1 LSIRGTSRRTETIEV
16 VSPANC
22 GDAVLILHCP
32 KCDAIFEA
40 HDDAHFET
48 TCPRCGRVV
57 RTGATISWFAANA
70 DRRGAKERDDQ
81 AHLSGAEDSRESR
94 FSLAGRPGILR
105 WTKNV
110 AVRLIASVCPACG
123 HTVRRGMTACPLCG
137 RSLIKQA
144 APRLP
149 ELGRVLRKVLLR
161 TAVFIGLPAAVIVF
175 VLIVC
180 APEGGDL
187 GQNAPRSTPA
197 GSARERT
204 AAAATAQQN
213 NPNEAVV
220 KRGPLSALR
229 SFRKWLRGPER
240 GSSPARAPL
249 SEAPDRAGKA
259 DVPPE
264 AAGNGDHVKP
274 DPAP

>member
-1 LSIRGTSRRTETIEV
+1 V
-16 VSPANC
+16 ASPASL

-57 RTGATISWFAANA
+57 RTGATVSWFTANA
-70 DRRGAKERDDQ
+70 DQSVANERDEP
-81 AHLSGAEDSRESR
+81 AHVCGADASRDSR
-94 FSLAGRPGILR
+94 FSLAGQPGILR

-110 AVRLIASVCPACG
+110 AVRLVASVCPACG
-123 HTVRRGMTACPLCG
+123 HTIRRGATACPLCG
-137 RSLIKQA
+137 RSLTKQA

-149 ELGRVLRKVLLR
+149 ELGRMLRKVLLR

-180 APEGGDL
+180 APEGGDV
-187 GQNAPRSTPA
+187 GQNGPRSTPT
-197 GSARERT
+197 GSARERP
-204 AAAATAQQN
+204 AAAVTAQQN
-213 NPNEAVV
+213 NPNEAVA

-229 SFRKWLRGPER
+229 SFRKWLRGPAR
-240 GSSPARAPL
+240 GSGAPAQAPL
-249 SEAPDRAGKA
+249 GESPDRAEKA
-259 DVPPE
+259 RVPSE
-264 AAGNGDHVKP
+264 GAGNGDHIKA
-274 DPAP
+274 DSAR

>member
-1 LSIRGTSRRTETIEV
+1 V
-16 VSPANC
+16 ASPASP

-32 KCDAIFEA
+32 KCDAILEA

-57 RTGATISWFAANA
+57 RTGATIPWFAANA
-70 DRRGAKERDDQ
+70 DRGVAKERDQQLHFVGTD
-81 AHLSGAEDSRESR
+81 ASRESR
-94 FSLAGRPGILR
+94 FSLAGQPGILR

-123 HTVRRGMTACPLCG
+123 HRVRKGMTACPHCG
-137 RSLIKQA
+137 RSLTKQA

-161 TAVFIGLPAAVIVF
+161 AAVFIGLPAAVIVF

-180 APEGGDL
+180 APEGGDV
-187 GQNAPRSTPA
+187 GQNGPRSTPT

-204 AAAATAQQN
+204 AAAATTQQN

-220 KRGPLSALR
+220 KRGPLSPLR
-229 SFRKWLRGPER
+229 SFRKWLRGPAR
-240 GSSPARAPL
+240 GSGAPAEAPL
-249 SEAPDRAGKA
+249 GEAADRAEKSR
-259 DVPPE
+259 VPSE
-264 AAGNGDHVKP
+264 GAGNGDRVKP
-274 DPAP
+274 DPAR